1 MEYTI
6 RKAKKRNETYPRGVL
21 VKHSEC
27 SYTLETL
34 SIREQDGSWRV
45 GFGWNT
51 YFIAP
56 TLDEATRWAMRALD
70 RHFNRSE
77 A

>member
-6 RKAKKRNETYPRGVL
+6 RKAKKRGETYPRGVL
-21 VKHSEC
+21 VKHSEY
-27 SYTLETL
+27 SYTMETL
-34 SIREQDGSWRV
+34 TIREKDGSWLV

-51 YFIAP
+51 YFTAP
-56 TLDEATRWAMRALD
+56 TLDEAARWTMRALD
-70 RHFNRSE
+70 VHFNRSE